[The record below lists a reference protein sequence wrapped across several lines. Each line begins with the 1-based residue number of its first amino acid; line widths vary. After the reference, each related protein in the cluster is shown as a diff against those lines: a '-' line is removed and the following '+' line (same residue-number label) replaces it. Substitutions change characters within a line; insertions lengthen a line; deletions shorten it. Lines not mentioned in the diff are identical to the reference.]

1 MKLLNTSLKSWLK
14 NLLIEYIYAEQNPNR
29 TWDIWFQSWPFRSEK
44 RLANSTKFWLWR
56 SVPGKW
62 AATWG
67 FMVWLFLSWSIDY
80 QIKNKKTQ
88 SGRITSWN
96 FVHPISHCAFSWNSP
111 VLPSEKDVL
120 AKFNRFKTCFCFII
134 YRAKNCCPP
143 LSSVLQNIPGK
154 ILLFKPID
162 LVALYIGPNR

>member
-44 RLANSTKFWLWR
+44 RIANSTKFSLWR
-56 SVPGKW
+56 PVPGKW

-67 FMVWLFLSWSIDY
+67 FMVWLFLSWGIDY

-88 SGRITSWN
+88 SGRITFWI
-96 FVHPISHCAFSWNSP
+96 FCHPISHC
-111 VLPSEKDVL
+111 VL
-120 AKFNRFKTCFCFII
+120 
-134 YRAKNCCPP
+134 
-143 LSSVLQNIPGK
+143 VLQDNWTFEHKVQYMATPGSN
-154 ILLFKPID
+154 FQ
-162 LVALYIGPNR
+162 ASHFS